1 MVNSKSDLQKFSI
14 IMLLLIT
21 VGITIG
27 CKVTLNT
34 GLQSIES
41 STIHNDDL
49 KNTSNKGNINIVVI
63 RKNEL
68 LSVSLN
74 GKNIILDSGGSF
86 SRPLISPNK
95 KYVSYIKDKVL
106 YITTDKNEHIKVANT
121 PIDLSFAL
129 QLSFVWK
136 DENTL
141 LYSPTSGGLYSFDV
155 VNKISKPY
163 LVNKYNYQNITLGL
177 AGGIYAEQY
186 LYYKKN
192 DSYFINDY
200 GILFF
205 NPISKEEKIV
215 IKSIPNKMDTG
226 GDLGMYPIISGI
238 SNDYK
243 YLYVWKHPHSG
254 SLAADG
260 VPLAVYDTSNNK
272 LIEYE
277 NPNIISLAYKDNI
290 SPNPKD
296 SRFLALILG
305 EGRFMGNNKHL
316 ILLNILTG
324 KFQSIPPKG
333 YAFMTPYYSSDGKTI
348 LYASS
353 KESKYE
359 LGNISQWLLSGNH
372 HIFSIDTATKQIQ
385 RLTSNPIYFDFS
397 PAYIN
402 DNLEN
407 KNKKDIIFFRS
418 DKTENVSLWKSVN
431 GQETLLTDG
440 LIFYN
445 DMDYPVQNYY
455 GHFNTTLFTDIK
467 Y

>member
-21 VGITIG
+21 VAITIG
-27 CKVTLNT
+27 CMVKLNT
-34 GLQSIES
+34 DFQSIET
-41 STIHNDDL
+41 STLNNDDL
-49 KNTSNKGNINIVVI
+49 KDISSTGNINIVVI

-74 GKNIILDSGGSF
+74 GKNITLDSGGSF

-95 KYVSYIKDKVL
+95 KYVSYIKDKNL
-106 YITTDKNEHIKVANT
+106 YITTDKHEHIKVAHN

-129 QLSFVWK
+129 QLSFAWK

-163 LVNKYNYQNITLGL
+163 LANKYNYQNITLDVT
-177 AGGIYAEQY
+177 GGIYAEQY

-192 DSYFINDY
+192 NSYFINDY
-200 GILFF
+200 GVLFF
-205 NPISKEEKIV
+205 NPVSKEEKIV

-254 SLAADG
+254 SIAADG
-260 VPLAVYDTSNNK
+260 VPLAVYDILNNK

-290 SPNPKD
+290 SPNPKN
-296 SRFLALILG
+296 SRFLALVSG

-316 ILLNILTG
+316 IILNILTG
-324 KFQSIPPKG
+324 KFQSIPPKE
-333 YAFMTPYYSSDGKTI
+333 YAFMTPNYSGDGKTI

-353 KESKYE
+353 KEASYAP
-359 LGNISQWLLSGNH
+359 GNIAQWLLSGNH
-372 HIFSIDTATKQIQ
+372 HIFSIDTTTKQIIQ
-385 RLTSNPIYFDFS
+385 LTSNSNYFDFS
-397 PAYIN
+397 PIYVN
-402 DNLEN
+402 N
-407 KNKKDIIFFRS
+407 KDMIFFRS

-431 GQETLLTDG
+431 GQETMLTDG
-440 LIFYN
+440 IIFYN
-445 DMDYPVQNYY
+445 DMDFPVQNYY